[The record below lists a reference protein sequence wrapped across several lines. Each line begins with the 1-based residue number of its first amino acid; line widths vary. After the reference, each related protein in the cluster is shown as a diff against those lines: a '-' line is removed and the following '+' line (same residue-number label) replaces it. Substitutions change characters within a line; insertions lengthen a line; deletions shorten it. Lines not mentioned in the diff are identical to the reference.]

1 MNASP
6 PKPTAADDKKTAAML
21 AMLVAL
27 MPLSIDTYLPAIP
40 EMAHDLN
47 ADIHRIEQSLS
58 LFLFGV
64 AAGQVFGGTVSDIKG
79 RRPVALAGLAVYA
92 VGVLGLLLVQ
102 TGSQLLVLRA
112 VQAFGAGMTVVIVGA
127 TVRDRYQGREAAQMF
142 ALIGM
147 ILMSVPLLAP
157 VLGAL
162 LQGLGGWRLVFG
174 FLMLY
179 AAGVGWLLWHKMPKP
194 EWAGRIG
201 RGVLADVFGRY
212 RRVLGTRPAL
222 GYLFFQAFSF
232 SSMFS
237 FLTESPFVYMKLYGV
252 STYDYGWLFAL
263 NVVTM
268 ASFNRITAWRLKS
281 GTHPQQILKAGIL
294 VQFAANLVLLLSVAV
309 LGLPPLWMLVA
320 GVMFSVGTQGLVTA
334 NTQACFM
341 GYFSKESGSANAVLG
356 VCQSVIGAGMG
367 LLTTWLHNGS
377 AIVMVCMMFVSTT
390 LGIMLLWLFSH
401 QAWVQNSTREQ

>member
-6 PKPTAADDKKTAAML
+6 SKPTAADDKKMAAML

-40 EMAHDLN
+40 AMAHDLN

-79 RRPVALAGLAVYA
+79 RRPVALAGLVVYA
-92 VGVLGLLLVQ
+92 AGVLGLLLVQ
-102 TGSQLLVLRA
+102 TGSQLLVLRV

-142 ALIGM
+142 ALIGI

-157 VLGAL
+157 ALGAL
-162 LQGLGGWRLVFG
+162 LQSLGGWRLVFG

-179 AAGVGWLLWHKMPKP
+179 AAGIGWLLWRKMPKP
-194 EWAGRIG
+194 ESVGCIG
-201 RGVLADVFGRY
+201 RGVFADVVGRY

-252 STYDYGWLFAL
+252 STHDYGWLFAL

-309 LGLPPLWMLVA
+309 LELPPLWMLA
-320 GVMFSVGTQGLVTA
+320 ACVMFSVGTQGLVTA

-356 VCQSVIGAGMG
+356 VSQSVIGASMG
-367 LLTTWLHNGS
+367 LLATWLHNGS
-377 AIVMVCMMFVSTT
+377 AIVMACMMFVSTT

-401 QAWVQNSTREQ
+401 QAWALNSVREP